1 MSYNVEYLLKA
12 RDMLSGTLQNAAKR
26 AESVHGSV
34 NNVNKSFDNA
44 AKAAGKF
51 AGTASNSTSQVTGKI
66 QRLND
71 HLTDLKNRQIRAF
84 DDKTI
89 AKYNTYIRKTQ
100 TELQRL
106 NNLPARSM
114 ISRFREAN
122 TSASNLTSQ
131 ITRVVGVLALLRGA
145 GGIVKMGM
153 DLEMTNVSFE
163 VLLGSANKAKTM
175 IASINDFAAK
185 TPFEQKSLMDAAK
198 MMLSFNIAQEKIM
211 PNLKM
216 IGDIAMGDSNKMDS
230 LTLAFSQ
237 MSSAGKLMGQ
247 DLLQMINAGFNPLQE
262 IARTTGK
269 SMEVLKKEMSE
280 GKIPVEMVEA
290 AFRSATSSGGKFFGM
305 MEQMSEKSGGK
316 LSTLLGTLKQTG
328 AEIGLKLLP
337 YVNSLLD
344 FMMPLASWISTNADM
359 IIQITAVALSAVLA
373 FKLITGA
380 IQLWTIA
387 QAILNGTMM
396 LNPIGLIIV
405 GIAALVAGIVIAYN
419 KFDWF
424 RGIVMG
430 VWDTMKLFVNFLKDA
445 VMNTVYG
452 LVDIFSGLGKII
464 SSIFSADW
472 EGVKDGAMQ
481 AGKGFLMA
489 SPLGVMKAAYD
500 NGSKVAETFSK
511 GYDRGIKDFNKSK
524 AEKEAET
531 ETSGSGS
538 IVPGA
543 NGEPVIDPADS
554 LQNIT
559 AGGSKQTNI
568 TINLN
573 KEMVGQISI
582 FPSTMQEGVG
592 DIKNMVME
600 AMAQVLNGANRIA
613 LD

>member
-1 MSYNVEYLLKA
+1 MSSGVEYLLRA
-12 RDMLSGTLQNAAKR
+12 RDMLSGTLKNAVKQAQ
-26 AESVHGSV
+26 AMQGSV

-44 AKAAGKF
+44 GKAAGKF
-51 AGTASNSTSQVTGKI
+51 AGTASGSTSQITGKI

-71 HLTDLKNRQIRAF
+71 HLIDLKNRQIRAF

-100 TELQRL
+100 TELRRL
-106 NNLPARSM
+106 NDLPPRSM

-122 TSASNLTSQ
+122 TSAGNLTSQ

-145 GGIVKMGM
+145 GGILKMGM

-163 VLLGSANKAKTM
+163 VLLGNAERARKM
-175 IASINDFAAK
+175 ITGINDFAAK
-185 TPFEQKSLMDAAK
+185 TPFEQRGLMDAAK

-216 IGDIAMGDSNKMDS
+216 IGDIAMGDANKMNS
-230 LTLAFSQ
+230 LTLAYSQ

-269 SMEVLKKEMSE
+269 SMAVLKKEMSE

-290 AFRSATSSGGKFFGM
+290 AFRSATMEGGKFFGM
-305 MEQMSEKSGGK
+305 MEKMSQKAGGK
-316 LSTLLGTLKQTG
+316 LSTVLGTLKQTG

-337 YVNSLLD
+337 YISSLLD
-344 FMMPLASWISTNADM
+344 YMMPLAGWISRNADM
-359 IIQITAVALSAVLA
+359 IIQLTAVALGAVVA
-373 FKLITGA
+373 FKTVTGA

-396 LNPIGLIIV
+396 LNPIGLIV
-405 GIAALVAGIVIAYN
+405 AGIAALVAGIIIAYH
-419 KFDWF
+419 KLDWF
-424 RGIVMG
+424 RGIVIG
-430 VWDTMKLFVNFLKDA
+430 TWDTMKLFVNFLKDA

-452 LVDIFSGLGKII
+452 LVDVFSGLGKII
-464 SSIFSADW
+464 ASIFAADW
-472 EGVKDGAMQ
+472 EGVKSGAMQ

-500 NGSKVAETFSK
+500 NGTKVGETFSK
-511 GYDRGIKDFNKSK
+511 GYKRGVDSMASK
-524 AEKEAET
+524 TDSEAENKTTDDVSTVKPDNSNIDPT
-531 ETSGSGS
+531 ESLQSITSG
-538 IVPGA
+538 GA
-543 NGEPVIDPADS
+543 
-554 LQNIT
+554 
-559 AGGSKQTNI
+559 KQTHIN
-568 TINLN
+568 INLN
-573 KEMVGQISI
+573 KEMIGQITI
-582 FPSTMQEGVG
+582 NPTTMQEGIS
-592 DIKNMVME
+592 DLKDRVME
-600 AMAQVLNGANRIA
+600 AMAQILNSANRIA